1 MQSYDNMQMKY
12 FRMEKTPKKLT
23 PPPKK
28 KERKKTK
35 SKNLGTSDLTL
46 DPLQF

>member
-23 PPPKK
+23 PPQKKRKK
-28 KERKKTK
+28 K
-35 SKNLGTSDLTL
+35 N
-46 DPLQF
+46 